1 MNGYETEG
9 QTIEVTV
16 KGLTQDATTK
26 TPVQTTA
33 TTTKAP
39 EQTTN
44 PGTVT
49 TGLSS
54 RLMIGYYHT
63 WNNDGNPFIKLRD
76 VDKNWDVLIFHLQN
90 LKRQE
95 VLTER

>member
-16 KGLTQDATTK
+16 QGLTQDATTK

-49 TGLSS
+49 TGL
-54 RLMIGYYHT
+54 
-63 WNNDGNPFIKLRD
+63 FIKINDWL
-76 VDKNWDVLIFHLQN
+76 LPYM
-90 LKRQE
+90 E
-95 VLTER
+95 